1 MVYAWK
7 KGSYISVDPQ
17 QSGEE
22 LQRIRDKYGRVETEI
37 VIEEA
42 RSEDSPIHEHFVWDD
57 QEASHLYRKQQA
69 RHMINAVRV
78 VSEEGNV
85 SPVPVFVN
93 VREESGNYYQ
103 NINVVVQTPDLWKQV
118 LSEVQKKLM
127 SYEDRLSALMSMEQ
141 DKQRVQGTKRVI
153 KSLSQARQEVESLS
167 A

>member
-7 KGSYISVDPQ
+7 KGSYISVNPQ

-22 LQRIRDKYGRVETEI
+22 LERIRDKYGKIETEV
-37 VIEEA
+37 VIDEA
-42 RSEDSPIHEHFVWDD
+42 RSEDSPIHKHFVWDD
-57 QEASHLYRKQQA
+57 KQASQLYRKDQA
-69 RHMINAVRV
+69 RHLINAVRV
-78 VSEEGNV
+78 VSENGDV

-103 NINVVVQTPDLWKQV
+103 NVNVVVQTPDLWKQV
-118 LSEVQKKLM
+118 LNEVTTKLM

-153 KSLSQARQEVESLS
+153 KSLSQARQEVESLR